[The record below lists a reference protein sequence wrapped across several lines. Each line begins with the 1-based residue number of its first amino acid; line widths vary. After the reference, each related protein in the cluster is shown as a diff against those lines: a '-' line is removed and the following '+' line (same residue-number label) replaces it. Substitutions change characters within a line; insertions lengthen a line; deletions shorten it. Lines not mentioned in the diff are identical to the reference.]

1 MQLDI
6 VVAFFILGAF
16 AKLSKA
22 NFEVPQAIYRGCT
35 LFLLLAIG
43 IKGGI
48 AFTAYPL
55 GVILPQATIVILFGF
70 LLPFVAHPVLR
81 YVGGWNTKD
90 AASTA
95 AHYGSVSVATYAV
108 AVAVLESQD
117 IEYEAYF
124 PLFVALLEIP
134 AILAGLLIA
143 KPDVFK
149 SGNFKKTGHEMFFNE
164 GVLLLIGGLII
175 GIWGGER
182 TDRLMPFFGDLFHG
196 VLALFLLELG
206 RQAASRI
213 NDIKREGPFLATFS
227 IFMPLVG
234 AGIAFLVATELLNLN
249 AGGTFLFMVLGSSA
263 SYIAVPAA
271 MRSALPEA
279 NNALAITA
287 SLAITFPF
295 NVLVAIPLYLNLTQ
309 IWS

>member
-6 VVAFFILGAF
+6 VVAFFLLGAV
-16 AKLSKA
+16 ATLSHA
-22 NFEVPQAIYRGCT
+22 SFEVPKAIYRGCT

-43 IKGGI
+43 IKGGM

-55 GVILPQATIVILFGF
+55 GVLIPQALIIIAFGLILPFIAFPIL
-70 LLPFVAHPVLR
+70 
-81 YVGGWNTKD
+81 YKIGGWTRED

-108 AVAVLESQD
+108 SVAVLEAQG
-117 IEYEAYF
+117 ITYEAYF

-134 AILAGLLIA
+134 AILAGLFIA
-143 KPDVFK
+143 KPKIFMSK
-149 SGNFKKTGHEMFFNE
+149 AFPKALHEMFFNE

-175 GIWGGER
+175 GAWGGDR
-182 TDRLMPFFGDLFHG
+182 TERLMPFFGDLFHG

-206 RQAASRI
+206 RQAATRI
-213 NDIKREGPFLATFS
+213 NDIKRQGPFLASFS
-227 IFMPLVG
+227 IAMPLLAASLGYV
-234 AGIAFLVATELLNLN
+234 LATYVLNLS
-249 AGGTFLFMVLGSSA
+249 AGGVFLLMVLASSA

-295 NVLVAIPLYLNLTQ
+295 NVLVAIPLYLSLTQ
-309 IWS
+309 LGS

>member
-6 VVAFFILGAF
+6 VVAFFLLGAV
-16 AKLSKA
+16 ATLSRA
-22 NFEVPQAIYRGCT
+22 SFEVPKAIYRGCT

-43 IKGGI
+43 IKGGM

-55 GVILPQATIVILFGF
+55 GVLIPQALIIIAFGLILPFIAFPIL
-70 LLPFVAHPVLR
+70 HKI
-81 YVGGWNTKD
+81 GGWTRED

-108 AVAVLESQD
+108 SVAVLEAQG
-117 IEYEAYF
+117 ITYEAYF

-134 AILAGLLIA
+134 AILAGLFIA
-143 KPDVFK
+143 KPKIFMSK
-149 SGNFKKTGHEMFFNE
+149 AFPKALHEMFFNE

-175 GIWGGER
+175 GAWGGER
-182 TDRLMPFFGDLFHG
+182 TERLLPFFGDLFHG

-206 RQAASRI
+206 RQAATRI
-213 NDIKREGPFLATFS
+213 NDIKRQGPFLASFS
-227 IFMPLVG
+227 IAMPLLAASLGYV
-234 AGIAFLVATELLNLN
+234 LATYVLNLS
-249 AGGTFLFMVLGSSA
+249 AGGVFLLMVLASSA

-295 NVLVAIPLYLNLTQ
+295 NVLVAIPLYLSLTQ
-309 IWS
+309 LGS